1 MIDVCAAPQK
11 YTSLPDPRQRDADDA
26 CAEAATL
33 VVRAI
38 LGRVDASLW
47 TLRALGALENPFY
60 GHRGMAVA
68 IDERGGAP

>member
-1 MIDVCAAPQK
+1 MP
-11 YTSLPDPRQRDADDA
+11 P
-26 CAEAATL
+26 E
-33 VVRAI
+33 VVHVASSHDRAVQQQFGF
-38 LGRVDASLW
+38 LG